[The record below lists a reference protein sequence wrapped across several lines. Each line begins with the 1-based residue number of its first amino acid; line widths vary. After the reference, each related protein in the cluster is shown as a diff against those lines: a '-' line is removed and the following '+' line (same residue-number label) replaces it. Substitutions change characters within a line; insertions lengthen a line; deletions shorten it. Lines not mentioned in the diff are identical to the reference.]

1 MKKFIFSLLLIALF
15 HSFIIS
21 VSLNAQS
28 KKKLTAQQVLDM
40 SLDEAF
46 EEIRKLNKEE
56 TKVLIDQIRVEA
68 KKDYP
73 NIEKFYLLISHLES
87 IKAIEEEKSRLKDL
101 NLVYALGLTL
111 FLSVLLYTLYSQR
124 KALARIQQYK
134 QE

>member
-1 MKKFIFSLLLIALF
+1 MKKFIFSLLLITLF